1 MKNIILKLTFLALI
15 AFSGSNLL
23 VAIGYNFNYM
33 KCILY
38 PVVILGTIAV
48 IYFNRA
54 LFNEKTHIEVFGLLL
69 FVLIAVCYIVAGRGV
84 YSVNFYSVCLFP
96 LLYSTLLKYSEKSQ
110 TVFVFLKRTCFVF
123 FIINS
128 TIAILERLFLKNLLP
143 NIGDDVV
150 LDFSQEE
157 GFRSLGLMGHP
168 LNGAFFTATMTLFV
182 LFSYLKTRQKLILFF
197 MGITSLFCY
206 NSRAAILGVGMG
218 TVAYFLRNL
227 LFDKTLKSRLYLIIG
242 GIIFICIIKYLLES
256 GLGDRLVD
264 FGTDKSSEVRS
275 DNLMVLYFLSIKD
288 LLFGLNNNEVYYATL
303 KYGGTTSIIENPWIN
318 YILRY
323 GLVFLCVLVIFYGY
337 YFYNQIKD
345 GKKYGYLIIFFVWL
359 IVQSSNNGFSAACD
373 TSIVLL
379 MTLLFVFKHINR
391 HEKLN

>member
-23 VAIGYNFNYM
+23 VAIGYNFYYM

-38 PVVILGTIAV
+38 PVVIFGTIAV

-84 YSVNFYSVCLFP
+84 YSVNYYSVCLFP
-96 LLYSTLLKYSEKSQ
+96 LLYSALLKYSEKSQ
-110 TVFVFLKRTCFVF
+110 TVFVFLKRTCFAF

-182 LFSYLKTRQKLILFF
+182 LFSYLKTRQKSILFF

-242 GIIFICIIKYLLES
+242 GIIFIN
-256 GLGDRLVD
+256 
-264 FGTDKSSEVRS
+264 SS
-275 DNLMVLYFLSIKD
+275 
-288 LLFGLNNNEVYYATL
+288 
-303 KYGGTTSIIENPWIN
+303 
-318 YILRY
+318 
-323 GLVFLCVLVIFYGY
+323 
-337 YFYNQIKD
+337 
-345 GKKYGYLIIFFVWL
+345 LII
-359 IVQSSNNGFSAACD
+359 Q
-373 TSIVLL
+373 
-379 MTLLFVFKHINR
+379 
-391 HEKLN
+391 